1 MKHILLNLKRFDVP
15 SELGGVNRLAPVTD
29 WAGEIVRKTQ
39 DELGGYD
46 PKEAEFID
54 FMPEAHIQNAV
65 GALCEG
71 SVLQIGSQGVFRSD
85 VTPGGNF
92 GAFTTNLPAAAV
104 KALGA
109 EAVLIGH
116 CEERNDKKEILS
128 AGGVIGDEQKL
139 VVIMLLDPI
148 IT

>member
-54 FMPEAHIQNAV
+54 FMPEAHIHDKSSR
-65 GALCEG
+65 GGCEG
-71 SVLQIGSQGVFRSD
+71 TGRGSCSD
-85 VTPGGNF
+85 RT
-92 GAFTTNLPAAAV
+92 LRRE
-104 KALGA
+104 K
-109 EAVLIGH
+109 
-116 CEERNDKKEILS
+116 R
-128 AGGVIGDEQKL
+128 
-139 VVIMLLDPI
+139 
-148 IT
+148 